1 MIGRSDGINPGQVE
15 RSSIGR
21 HMAAEEWSYR
31 SRVSGWLWRGVLLS
45 FTMVLMAMLALII
58 ALLVGWNSPSP
69 ARPPDRRLTGLPRR
83 LRVAPGTMEAILLPD
98 CSLGDFTAELEALPV
113 AGPDFNGYG
122 LIYRAQDSTRYYA
135 FAVGSD
141 GYYGVLRRDENN
153 ETVMLVEWQQF
164 PHIRRGRQLNRLR
177 VTCAGPICHFYI
189 NDEYATGFEDAT
201 WLYGDIGLWAYAP
214 GDAEVTVEF
223 LEMRIWE
230 AR

>member
-1 MIGRSDGINPGQVE
+1 MIGRSSGINLCQIGQ
-15 RSSIGR
+15 SSGDR
-21 HMAAEEWSYR
+21 HMAADER
-31 SRVSGWLWRGVLLS
+31 SSRNRVSRRLWRGVLLS
-45 FTMVLMAMLALII
+45 FTMVLMAMLALIV
-58 ALLVGWNSPSP
+58 ALLLGWNSPSP

-83 LRVAPGTMEAILLPD
+83 LQVASGATEVVLPG

-141 GYYGVLRRDENN
+141 GYYGVLRQDEN

-177 VTCAGPICHFYI
+177 VTCAGPICHLYI

-201 WLYGDIGLWAYAP
+201 WLYGDIGLWVYAP

-223 LEMRIWE
+223 LDVRIWE

>member
-1 MIGRSDGINPGQVE
+1 
-15 RSSIGR
+15 
-21 HMAAEEWSYR
+21 
-31 SRVSGWLWRGVLLS
+31 
-45 FTMVLMAMLALII
+45 
-58 ALLVGWNSPSP
+58 
-69 ARPPDRRLTGLPRR
+69 
-83 LRVAPGTMEAILLPD
+83 MEAILLPG
-98 CSLGDFTAELEALPV
+98 CSPGDFTAELEALPV

-122 LIYRAQDSTRYYA
+122 LIYRAQDTTRYYA

-141 GYYGVLRRDENN
+141 GYYSVLRHGEN

-189 NDEYATGFEDAT
+189 NEEYATGFEDAT

-223 LEMRIWE
+223 LDMRIWE
-230 AR
+230 AQ